1 MHERRNN
8 QQRMRPGLVL
18 VTPRI
23 EDATEFAPV
32 LSDACNAADVAAVI
46 VRIAAAGEENF
57 LDQVRALAPT
67 IRGSGAALLVEGHAR
82 LVATANADG
91 VHLVGVEPVAAA
103 RALHNDR
110 IVGASALQ
118 SRHDAMTAGEA
129 GADYVMFGE
138 PDETGKRPT
147 MPSLTE
153 RIAWWSDLF
162 VIPCVAY
169 AGNVD
174 EIAELVS
181 AGADFIALGEEVV
194 WRQAEGSAAAVA
206 AAVNGIDLFEP
217 IE

>member
-1 MHERRNN
+1 MYARRDN
-8 QQRMRPGLVL
+8 QESMRPGLVL

-23 EDATEFAPV
+23 EDAAGFAP
-32 LSDACNAADVAAVI
+32 LLGDACNAADISAVVVRLAAM
-46 VRIAAAGEENF
+46 GEEEF
-57 LDQVRALAPT
+57 LDQLRRLAP
-67 IRGSGAALLVEGHAR
+67 IVQGVGAALLIEGHAR
-82 LVATANADG
+82 LVASANADG

-110 IVGASALQ
+110 IVGVSALP

-147 MPSLTE
+147 IPSLSE
-153 RIAWWSDLF
+153 RVAWWSELF

-169 AGNVD
+169 AGHVD
-174 EIAELVS
+174 EIAHLVR

-194 WRQAEGSAAAVA
+194 WSEAEGSAAAVA
-206 AAVNGIDLFEP
+206 AALEIFEP
-217 IE
+217 AE